1 MADKS
6 AADEGSTEGRSPTE
20 RPAPPDPAGHNA
32 RGNRRLLGTLYA
44 IFALAATSRAAVQL
58 GTQFH
63 DAPLAYS
70 LSLLSGVV
78 YIAATVGFFTHRS
91 WSRPLTWFACS
102 VELAG
107 VLAIGT
113 ASLID
118 KAAFPHDTV
127 WSRYGSGY
135 GFIPVVLPILG
146 LWWLYRGRA
155 SAPASA
161 GENRH

>member
-6 AADEGSTEGRSPTE
+6 AADEGSTEGGSPTE
-20 RPAPPDPAGHNA
+20 GPAPTDPAVENA
-32 RGNRRLLGTLYA
+32 RGNRRLLGTVYA
-44 IFALAATSRAAVQL
+44 IFALAATARAAVQL

-63 DAPLAYS
+63 HAPLAYS
-70 LSLLSGVV
+70 LSLFSGVV
-78 YIAATVGFFTHRS
+78 YIAATVGFFTHRP
-91 WSRPLTWFACS
+91 WSRPLTWVACS
-102 VELAG
+102 VELVG

-118 KAAFPHDTV
+118 KAAFPQDTV

-146 LWWLYRGRA
+146 LWWLYRGRSTVA
-155 SAPASA
+155 TAAR
-161 GENRH
+161 EIQD

>member
-1 MADKS
+1 M
-6 AADEGSTEGRSPTE
+6 
-20 RPAPPDPAGHNA
+20 
-32 RGNRRLLGTLYA
+32 YA

-63 DAPLAYS
+63 TAPLAYS

-78 YIAATVGFFTHRS
+78 YIAATVGFFTFRP
-91 WSRPLTWFACS
+91 WSRPLTWVACS
-102 VELAG
+102 VELIG

-146 LWWLYRGRA
+146 LWWLYRGRSVGA
-155 SAPASA
+155 VAAA
-161 GENRH
+161 KGQG